1 MGQQQRFFSTS
12 LSIRLMPVRMA
23 SRSWTGLA
31 FFRAFVSWANT
42 LMWRCLNIG
51 DSQRLLEICPF
62 LGYHSSLQPFTSFD
76 TVPLWI
82 VSFGCWRPFCT
93 PCLSKSSKAKTMTPQ
108 SLTPL
113 NPKPKTFFPST
124 FNHFDY
130 DMGHGGF
137 VQMKHA
143 DKNSCM
149 IQNIHSH
156 LSVKA
161 RSDFSLRS
169 WIERS
174 LSYFKRWDLSG
185 VCEPITMSVL
195 WVMELPKSLCHQ
207 QDRQSSSF
215 ILFNCCKSFALRRS
229 RKPFA
234 AYART
239 LSTKGIAGSL
249 SGTDISI
256 SCMDPGQGKP
266 SFTIVY
272 CFRIIRFKWFRD
284 VQLWCFFDL
293 FVLPFWKLLK
303 KDLHQIHRIATL
315 EGCRDKGKRSR
326 IWRSRPKRLT
336 DTASIFRCLSSG
348 GLMDSLNLIWFWDLL
363 GSCSWS
369 ILQNDMNKTALFPW
383 TQPLDTMEQG
393 RTQADDDEKS
403 EHE

>member
-1 MGQQQRFFSTS
+1 
-12 LSIRLMPVRMA
+12 
-23 SRSWTGLA
+23 
-31 FFRAFVSWANT
+31 
-42 LMWRCLNIG
+42 
-51 DSQRLLEICPF
+51 
-62 LGYHSSLQPFTSFD
+62 
-76 TVPLWI
+76 
-82 VSFGCWRPFCT
+82 
-93 PCLSKSSKAKTMTPQ
+93 
-108 SLTPL
+108 
-113 NPKPKTFFPST
+113 
-124 FNHFDY
+124 
-130 DMGHGGF
+130 MGHGGF

-174 LSYFKRWDLSG
+174 LSYFKRWHLSG
-185 VCEPITMSVL
+185 VSESKNAFRINECPLSDGATKIFVSPARSTV
-195 WVMELPKSLCHQ
+195 
-207 QDRQSSSF
+207 F
-215 ILFNCCKSFALRRS
+215 IIRCKSFALRRS

-239 LSTKGIAGSL
+239 LSTKSIAGSL

-256 SCMDPGQGKP
+256 IMVASSCMNPGQGKP

-284 VQLWCFFDL
+284 VQLRCFFDL
-293 FVLPFWKLLK
+293 FVLPFWKLLE

-326 IWRSRPKRLT
+326 IWRSRPKRMT

-348 GLMDSLNLIWFWDLL
+348 GLMDSLNLIWFGDLL

-403 EHE
+403 EHEYTWIYDMHINIYMNYPKAYESLVI